1 MQQQQPPPQSVL
13 IHPFAAL
20 TGNSSSSSRYDG
32 VAFSSSPPYVA
43 PAMTN
48 PTRPRPH
55 ISSTSLVSPFPPPR
69 ETETSRRSVVGT
81 PIAVATT
88 ATTTNTAVKVSPFSS
103 REITTNQNEK
113 NIRLPLLLRLVDYDN
128 PVTRRLT
135 KSDDNNNNNNRKRNK
150 NRNSSSKKKTTKNCT
165 TMTSI
170 TMNNSNNNNKKNGS
184 SRSNTIKSLPRRV
197 SLDPSSN
204 DNKDTYRSNHNMLMI
219 ADSSSKALASSSTT
233 TDTVT
238 DTATTV
244 DAMLISLS
252 RRPLKKRKREKMK
265 KEPAVLSLSSSSS
278 LTMVARMKSS
288 SLSDFEDNTGAAVMV
303 SRRVKRTGGPGS
315 IRFRHHD
322 DDDDNDNNASSSSLS
337 SSLIMKKC
345 QHTRKLD
352 DTTSISK
359 NNIHNNNGTSSK
371 AVEKVTTKIATI
383 VTSSD
388 GTVMALGT
396 NTYNPPAS
404 LPPFYLQGTLSY
416 NTKARQHVIRGMWN
430 YEDDAS
436 SAANTFPPQKFEW
449 CRNVVVREDDESNE
463 EDDSDNGS
471 TTISATTHSPTTD
484 GNFHGSFVYTYDHL
498 TKKGKHKIRSKLIPE
513 WNVTIIFTILEEQCE
528 EMTEDDDDSCCG
540 ARCYIVEGTGENQF
554 GKFHIHGTATPSSST
569 TQRDADDTHTQYC
582 IELMKS
588 YDFSIA
594 ANTTIAP
601 AATTAATSV
610 TTIIKVKQEDDA
622 QDDENEYDYAG
633 MTTAQGS

>member
-1 MQQQQPPPQSVL
+1 
-13 IHPFAAL
+13 
-20 TGNSSSSSRYDG
+20 
-32 VAFSSSPPYVA
+32 
-43 PAMTN
+43 MTN

-55 ISSTSLVSPFPPPR
+55 ISSASLVSPFPPPR
-69 ETETSRRSVVGT
+69 ETETSRRSIVGT

-88 ATTTNTAVKVSPFSS
+88 TATTNTAVKVSPLSS
-103 REITTNQNEK
+103 RENTNQNEN
-113 NIRLPLLLRLVDYDN
+113 NIRLPPLLRLVDYDN
-128 PVTRRLT
+128 PRTRRLT
-135 KSDDNNNNNNRKRNK
+135 NSDDNNNNRKRNK
-150 NRNSSSKKKTTKNCT
+150 NRNKNKNSSSKKKTTKNCT

-170 TMNNSNNNNKKNGS
+170 TMNNSNNNKKKNGS

-238 DTATTV
+238 DTAMATTTTV
-244 DAMLISLS
+244 DAMLTSLS
-252 RRPLKKRKREKMK
+252 RRPLKKRKRKREKMK
-265 KEPAVLSLSSSSS
+265 EEPAVLLSSSSSSSSS
-278 LTMVARMKSS
+278 LTIVARMKSS
-288 SLSDFEDNTGAAVMV
+288 PLSELEDSTATAVMV
-303 SRRVKRTGGPGS
+303 NRRVKRTGGPGS
-315 IRFRHHD
+315 IRFCHHD
-322 DDDDNDNNASSSSLS
+322 DEDDDDNNNTSLSSLS
-337 SSLIMKKC
+337 SSLIMEKC
-345 QHTRKLD
+345 QHTRQLD
-352 DTTSISK
+352 ATSSISK
-359 NNIHNNNGTSSK
+359 NNIHSNNGTSSK
-371 AVEKVTTKIATI
+371 AVEKATTKIATR

-388 GTVMALGT
+388 GTAIALGA
-396 NTYNPPAS
+396 NTSNPPAS
-404 LPPFYLQGTLSY
+404 LPPFYLQGALSY
-416 NTKARQHVIRGMWN
+416 NAKARQHVIRGMWN

-471 TTISATTHSPTTD
+471 TTISATTCSPTTD
-484 GNFHGSFVYTYDHL
+484 DNFHGSFVYAYDHL

-513 WNVTIIFTILEEQCE
+513 WNVTIIFTILEDKSE
-528 EMTEDDDDSCCG
+528 EMIEDDDDSCCG
-540 ARCYIVEGTGENQF
+540 ARCYIVEGTGEIQF

-569 TQRDADDTHTQYC
+569 AQRDDDDTHTQYC
-582 IELMKS
+582 IELVKS

-594 ANTTIAP
+594 TNTTIAP
-601 AATTAATSV
+601 AATSV

-622 QDDENEYDYAG
+622 QDDDNEYDYAG